1 MKPTYLTILFL
12 LAFPICSTA
21 QLADY
26 KFKKATTKDYEKFTY
41 WTGAEAVE
49 MVVCDTVG
57 LVWTNCSSVIREEYQ
72 HVECLDY
79 GRISMESNDEFYMV
93 FVYTIADELAPY
105 PIVLLTMNL
114 DKSTS
119 KAYLSK

>member
-1 MKPTYLTILFL
+1 MMKKMVLAL
-12 LAFPICSTA
+12 LLSAGSVYG
-21 QLADY
+21 QLSDY

-79 GRISMESNDEFYMV
+79 AKTFIDSKDELYMV

>member
-1 MKPTYLTILFL
+1 MMKQML
-12 LAFPICSTA
+12 LALLLSA
-21 QLADY
+21 GSVYGQLADY
-26 KFKKATTKDYEKFTY
+26 KFKEATTKDYEKFTY

-119 KAYLSK
+119 KAYMSK